1 MTSTLSANEKVE
13 TKNSIMDEGGNIRLE
28 SKNFGIS
35 LALTRAGEGQD
46 EATGRRFSW
55 DESIKISVPAKKN
68 EIGTIKLTPLQVA
81 WLLDTFNKN
90 DEVSA
95 ELRRRIEAA
104 KKEFAESLGKF

>member
-13 TKNSIMDEGGNIRLE
+13 TKNSIQDEGGNIRLE
-28 SKNFGIS
+28 SKNFGIT
-35 LALTRAGEGQD
+35 LALTRAGEGRD

-55 DESIKISVPAKKN
+55 EDAIKISVPVKRN

-81 WLLDTFNKN
+81 WLLDVFTKE

-95 ELRRRIEAA
+95 ELRRRIAVA